1 MITLETQRILW
12 RDGITL
18 RDLSVELN
26 NYHGQDVL
34 FDYEAG
40 DYLYIGTFLPFNH
53 RHFELSAFNAVGFTT
68 TVEYWNGSS
77 WQSALDIIDF
87 SESFTK
93 SGIIRFV
100 PDDQRQ
106 NWASE
111 QYSKDVD
118 GLTGTN
124 IYDKFWLRLSF
135 DQTLTPTTTLK
146 HVGFKFSDD
155 DILYGRYP
163 DLNNQ
168 RFRNNFEPTMPV
180 NTKLDWTEQHFIAA
194 EAIVRDMKRKQVIVS
209 QDQILDFSLL
219 SEASIHKVAEI
230 IYASLGEGYEAN
242 RLRVREYYNIALNQG
257 KQPIDQNM
265 NARLDSGERFNM
277 SGRMSR

>member
-12 RDGITL
+12 KDGATL

-26 NYHGQDVL
+26 NYRGQNVL
-34 FDYEAG
+34 FNYEVG

-53 RHFELSAFNAVGFTT
+53 RHFELAVPNAVQFAT
-68 TVEYWNGSS
+68 TVEYWNGDG
-77 WQSALDIIDF
+77 WQAAVDIVDF

-100 PDDQRQ
+100 PDDQKQ

-111 QYSKDVD
+111 QYSYD
-118 GLTGTN
+118 LPELAGTS
-124 IYDKFWLRLSF
+124 IYDKFWLRISF
-135 DQTLTPTTTLK
+135 DQTLTATTELK

-155 DILYGRYP
+155 DMLYGRYP

-168 RFRNNFEPTMPV
+168 RFRNNFEPTEPL

-194 EAIVRDMKRKQVIVS
+194 EAIVRDMKRKQIIVS

-230 IYASLGEGYEAN
+230 IYAALGEAYEAN
-242 RLRVREYYNIALNQG
+242 RLKVREYYNIALNQG
-257 KQPIDQNM
+257 KQPVDGNM